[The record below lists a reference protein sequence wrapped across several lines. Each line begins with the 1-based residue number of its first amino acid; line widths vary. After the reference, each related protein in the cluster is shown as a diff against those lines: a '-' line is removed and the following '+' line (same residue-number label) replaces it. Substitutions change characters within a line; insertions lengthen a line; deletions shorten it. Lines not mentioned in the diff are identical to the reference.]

1 MNIFTNFANNIT
13 QGVNKIESNINDTL
27 DIFNED
33 INITVDNVS
42 RDLNLNSEEEYQ
54 AILADLRN
62 NRPATGIN
70 PEDIK
75 DMTDEQAL
83 NFIRSRGVTNFLEET
98 SEGPPVPAG
107 SPPPEEDLPVEDLP
121 ERTPEVV
128 ESIQEEEAQE
138 ILQDPQIAGIFNDL
152 RTEFPEPTPTPNVR
166 LEGFE
171 DVPLTTAVRVNKHL
185 KQQFMENFKF

>member
-1 MNIFTNFANNIT
+1 MFANFANNIT
-13 QGVNKIESNINDTL
+13 QRVNQLEENINDT
-27 DIFNED
+27 IENVNRD
-33 INITVDNVS
+33 INITIDNVS
-42 RDLNLNSEEEYQ
+42 RDLNLNAEEEYQ
-54 AILADLRN
+54 AVLADLRN
-62 NRPATGIN
+62 NRSAGGIN

-83 NFIRSRGVTNFLEET
+83 KFIRSRGVTNFLEDIPPQGT
-98 SEGPPVPAG
+98 PVPVG
-107 SPPPEEDLPVEDLP
+107 SPPPVEDLP

-128 ESIQEEEAQE
+128 ESFQEEETQE
-138 ILQDPQIAGIFNDL
+138 ILEDPQIAGIFSDL